1 VKGKKL
7 GVVMDPI
14 ASIHY
19 KKDST
24 LAMLEAAS
32 ARGYELY
39 YFEQQDLF
47 IWDSIP
53 FGRARSLTVF
63 NFNDTK
69 QWFKLGAHT
78 VIPLAE
84 LAVILMRKDPPVDSR
99 YIYTTYLLELAEQ
112 LGVLVVNRARAL
124 RDANEKLFAAYFPS
138 CTPPTIVTHNKEQ
151 LWEFWREHSDIVLK
165 PLNSMGGTSVFR
177 LSPQEVNANVIFDT
191 LTQNETMYVMGQK
204 FIPEIIR
211 GDKRIIMINGE
222 PIPYALA
229 RVPQE
234 NDWRGNLAAGA
245 KGIVQS
251 LSRRDQFICEQVGP
265 VLKERGLYFVGLDV
279 IGDYLTEI
287 NVTSPTGIRELEA
300 EIDVSVTARLFD
312 VIEEGLK

>member
-1 VKGKKL
+1 MNGLKL
-7 GVVMDPI
+7 GVVMDSI
-14 ASIHY
+14 TSIHY

-24 LAMLEAAS
+24 LAMLETAV

-39 YFEQQDLF
+39 YLEQKDLF
-47 IWDSIP
+47 IWDNIP
-53 FGRARSLTVF
+53 FGRARLLTLV
-63 NFNDTK
+63 NDSTA
-69 QWFKLGAHT
+69 WYKLGAYT
-78 VIPLAE
+78 VVPLAE
-84 LAVILMRKDPPVDSR
+84 FAVILMRKDPPVDSR

-112 LGVLVVNRARAL
+112 LGALVVNRARAL
-124 RDANEKLFAAYFPS
+124 RDANEKLFAAYFPA

-191 LTQNETMYVMGQK
+191 LTQNETMYVMGQR
-204 FIPEIIR
+204 FIPEISQ

-229 RVPQE
+229 RVPQG

-245 KGIVQS
+245 KGVVQS
-251 LSRRDQFICEQVGP
+251 LSPRDQFICEQVGP
-265 VLKERGLYFVGLDV
+265 ILKERGLYFVGLDV
-279 IGDYLTEI
+279 IGEYLTEI
-287 NVTSPTGIRELEA
+287 NVTSPTGVRELEA
-300 EIDVSVTARLFD
+300 GADVKVTARLFD
-312 VIEEGLK
+312 VIDDCLS